1 MHFTLRQ
8 LQVFVTIAQTQNVSQ
23 AANLLAMSQS
33 ACSSALRDLE
43 QQYDAPLFERIGKRL
58 QTNALGQRLRPQ
70 AQALLD
76 QAAELEL
83 ALVQHKNVA
92 QLKLG
97 ATLTIGNYLAVELI
111 QQFMTE
117 HQGTAT
123 LTVANTQK
131 VVRALLNFDLDVGL
145 VEGEVNHPDLEVLP
159 WRQDELICFASP
171 THPLAKLP
179 KLKDSDLINAQWIL
193 RESGSG
199 TRQTFEHALY
209 GIFPKLTIV
218 LELQHTEAIKRAV
231 KGGLGIACLSK
242 ISLEESFEHGT
253 LVPLKVPQLDF
264 SRMLYVV
271 VHKQKYRSAGIQQW
285 LGMCGVA

>member
-23 AANLLAMSQS
+23 AANLLSMSQS

-253 LVPLKVPQLDF
+253 LVPLKVPQRDF